1 MQRRAPFHQQK
12 KSFLILQLLKPSPL
26 TSSNTSLHPTH
37 LHPHHYSPEVSCT
50 ATNCRGKMERRL
62 SLGSSINQHHRQ
74 QRDQQ
79 AVDNNLLYGQATNFL
94 GNPSQR
100 PRVAEKIVWAPEEI
114 QQRRG
119 CLLNML
125 Y

>member
-1 MQRRAPFHQQK
+1 
-12 KSFLILQLLKPSPL
+12 
-26 TSSNTSLHPTH
+26 
-37 LHPHHYSPEVSCT
+37 
-50 ATNCRGKMERRL
+50 MERRL

-74 QRDQQ
+74 QRDQSDQ
-79 AVDNNLLYGQATNFL
+79 QNVDNNLLYGQATNFL

-119 CLLNML
+119 LLAQHAL
-125 Y
+125 LIT